1 MRFLHMPR
9 LEEIFELPDPRY
21 GPGYDT
27 KATSKC
33 LSCGDEDMVDE
44 VEELTDEQLN
54 SHTFHDEDDET
65 TRTFEA
71 QLLKRIK
78 EGATTPEMFASTE
91 Y

>member
-1 MRFLHMPR
+1 
-9 LEEIFELPDPRY
+9 
-21 GPGYDT
+21 
-27 KATSKC
+27 
-33 LSCGDEDMVDE
+33 MVDE
-44 VEELTDEQLN
+44 VVELTDDQLN

-65 TRTFEA
+65 TKTFEQ